1 MQMISNIIVNMILIS
16 PLIYFL
22 LLVREYSCG
31 ENLNKEQKKTG
42 NLILYLFIINNHFI
56 GEGSIME
63 YYLLIYC
70 VLIIPFFIFIIHS
83 FANEKSFKLE
93 LFGEKKIFNIKDTK
107 FFILFL
113 VVSAL
118 LISQLFINSKSDQ
131 LVIELNKE
139 NFESIKNSQ
148 APLAELAYRSE
159 NPSSM
164 ISNLDILMNADI
176 DNYEI
181 LTSGNWRKEIRISV
195 EEKESI
201 NTYVLTYRRRNMDW
215 KLDGLYHSQ
224 YQYKN

>member
-1 MQMISNIIVNMILIS
+1 MQILSNIIINIILIS

-31 ENLNKEQKKTG
+31 ETLKKEQKRTG
-42 NLILYLFIINNHFI
+42 YLILYVFIINNNFI

-70 VLIIPFFIFIIHS
+70 ALFIPFFIFIIHS

-93 LFGEKKIFNIKDTK
+93 SFGEKKILNIKDTK

-113 VVSAL
+113 VVTAL
-118 LISQLFINSKSDQ
+118 LISQLFINSQSDH

-148 APLAELAYRSE
+148 APLAELAYRSD
-159 NPSSM
+159 NPSTM
-164 ISNLDILMNADI
+164 ISSLDILMKVDI

-181 LTSGNWRKEIRISV
+181 LSSGNWKKEIRITV
-195 EEKESI
+195 EEKASI
-201 NTYVLTYRRRNMDW
+201 NTYILTYRRKNMDW
-215 KLDGLYHSQ
+215 KLDGLYQSR
-224 YQYKN
+224 YQYK